1 LHLLEKVCNIQIQL
15 AYHQEQNSDSQI
27 RLCEPDGGNRLDGK
41 RAVALGLVFVPL
53 GVVSLIW
60 KKHHVFTVIEYKDEN
75 NENRTIILDF
85 EENTRNVQPVI
96 YDRMVGARTQIVEP
110 ITIQETKRYMPESM
124 LSTPEIT
131 KQGHTGGPFN

>member
-1 LHLLEKVCNIQIQL
+1 MEKVCNIQIQL

>member
-1 LHLLEKVCNIQIQL
+1 LEKVCNIQIQL

-41 RAVALGLVFVPL
+41 RAVALGLVFIPL

-96 YDRMVGARTQIVEP
+96 YDRMVVARTQIVEP

>member
-1 LHLLEKVCNIQIQL
+1 LEKVCNIQIQL